1 MLALIATPASTVTT
15 ALLRRQQTARTW
27 IQPVLPQRA
36 LPQLRRGNTMTMAN
50 VKGMDAVTFKPFE
63 LQKDEPRNMSEMLD
77 TIRAKL
83 KAMGD
88 GTISVSAY
96 DTAWVALVK
105 RLDGDDGP
113 QFPTS
118 IDWITKNQLPDGS
131 WGDESYFL
139 VHDRIINT
147 LACIVAL
154 KSWNIHHHKC
164 ERGLSFIRENLWRI
178 TEQDEEN
185 MPVGFEITLPTLL
198 EMAKGLGLD
207 LPYDEP
213 ALQEIY
219 SKRDLKLSKIPKDA
233 LHAGP
238 TTLLLSIEGMPGL
251 DWEKLLKFQCPDGS
265 IMSSPAPTAYA
276 LMQTKDKKCLQFLE
290 ELVNNYN
297 SGVPFTYPIDI
308 FERLWVVDRLERLG
322 ISRYFRSEILGC
334 LDHVYRQLT
343 PEGLPAT
350 RGCPVND
357 IDDTAMGF
365 RLMRLYGYDVS
376 AGVFEH
382 FEKGDEFVCY
392 PGQSNKSVTATHN
405 LYRAAQLSFPGEDV
419 LERADVFS
427 RGFLK
432 EKRASGKLGDKW
444 VIPKDF
450 PGEVGYALDFPWRA
464 SLPRIETRFY
474 LEQYGGSS
482 DVWIGKV
489 LYRIPLVS
497 NELFLKTARED
508 FFSFQR
514 FCRHELNGLR
524 KWYDK
529 NKLAAFG
536 VTPKCVLRAYF
547 LAAANIFEPDRAAER
562 LAWARTA
569 VIAEAVSCHLRGKAS
584 DANSTSGDG
593 PISELDNNGR
603 HALTR
608 VDEDPEKALLDA
620 LGELIGIASSENASH
635 GLREAWKQWLRSLT
649 TKEELDSCGGNTALL
664 IVRSVEISSGRYSLK
679 EHDANH
685 SEYTQ
690 LERLTSSICRKLTSM
705 IPVQNGAYIKDDEK
719 SVSHVDSEMRQLAQS
734 VFQSCNSINR
744 VTRQTFLDV
753 AKSYYYVAHSSTETI
768 DSHISKVIFEDVISE

>member
-1 MLALIATPASTVTT
+1 MLGLTATAAPTVTA
-15 ALLRRQQTARTW
+15 ALLRRQRTAETW

-36 LPQLRRGNTMTMAN
+36 LHQRRGITMIMAN
-50 VKGMDAVTFKPFE
+50 MKGMDTVTSKPFE
-63 LQKDEPRNMSEMLD
+63 LQKDEPRNMSKMLD
-77 TIRAKL
+77 AIRAEL

-88 GTISVSAY
+88 GNINVSAY

-105 RLDGDDGP
+105 RLDGGDGP
-113 QFPTS
+113 LFPTS

-131 WGDESYFL
+131 WGDKSHFL

-178 TEQDEEN
+178 TEEDEEW
-185 MPVGFEITLPTLL
+185 MPCGFEITLPTLL

-219 SKRDLKLSKIPKDA
+219 SKRDLKLSMIPKDV

-251 DWEKLLKFQCPDGS
+251 DWEKLLKLQCPDGS
-265 IMSSPAPTAYA
+265 FMSSPAPTAYA
-276 LMQTKDKKCLQFLE
+276 LMQTQDNKCLQFLQ
-290 ELVNNYN
+290 ELVNNFN

-322 ISRYFRSEILGC
+322 ISRYFNSEIHDC
-334 LDHVYRQLT
+334 LDYVYRLLT

-357 IDDTAMGF
+357 LDDTAMGF
-365 RLMRLYGYDVS
+365 RLLRLYGYSVS
-376 AGVFEH
+376 PSVFEH
-382 FEKGDEFVCY
+382 FEKGGEFVCY
-392 PGQSNKSVTATHN
+392 PKQRNKSVTATHN
-405 LYRAAQLSFPGEDV
+405 LYRAAQVSFPDEDV
-419 LERADVFS
+419 LDRANAYS
-427 RGFLK
+427 RGFLE
-432 EKRASGKLGDKW
+432 EKRASGKLNSDKW
-444 VIPKDF
+444 VIAKDL

-464 SLPRIETRFY
+464 SLPRIETRTY
-474 LEQYGGSS
+474 LEQYGGSK

-497 NELFLKTARED
+497 NELFLETARED
-508 FFSFQR
+508 FQSFQR
-514 FCRHELNGLR
+514 LCRLEWNGLR

-529 NKLAAFG
+529 SKLAAFG
-536 VTPKCVLRAYF
+536 VTPKFLLRAYF

-569 VIAEAVSCHLRGKAS
+569 VIAEAVSCHLRANKAGS
-584 DANSTSGDG
+584 DANST
-593 PISELDNNGR
+593 
-603 HALTR
+603 
-608 VDEDPEKALLDA
+608 VEDPEKALLGA
-620 LGELIGIASSENASH
+620 IGELIDLPSSDNASH
-635 GLREAWKQWLRSLT
+635 GLREAWKQWLRSWT
-649 TKEELDSCGGNTALL
+649 TKQEGLESCGGNTALL
-664 IVRSVEISSGRYSLK
+664 IVRTVEISSGRYRLK
-679 EHDANH
+679 EHGANH

-690 LERLTSSICRKLTSM
+690 LERLTSSICRKLTSSV
-705 IPVQNGAYIKDDEK
+705 PVQNGACKKDDEK
-719 SVSHVDSEMRQLAQS
+719 SVSHVDSEMRELAQC
-734 VFQSCNSINR
+734 VLQGCKSINR
-744 VTRQTFLDV
+744 ATRQTFLDV

-768 DSHISKVIFEDVISE
+768 DSHISKVIFEDVISEQLAPCLFM